1 VEAIFG
7 MRKFFLKIYFIT
19 GIFLLV
25 ISPVCGSD
33 PVFQGEIVGHIDFMG
48 LIGKP
53 VPPNYNGTIAPVD
66 VPSFQQV
73 VIRLHY
79 SGETLVE
86 LTRLDITQ
94 EITSY
99 GYTWNYSR
107 VIIDLSPSIM
117 LLTGD
122 SYTFLVN
129 GSSNINFIDEGLFYV
144 KITTKNM
151 GIVWTSFSSQGLFH
165 SLPTWP
171 LSTSPSITTSSTPG
185 WFFLLPFFC
194 AFIVLL
200 HQQKKNDSH

>member
-1 VEAIFG
+1 MFG
-7 MRKFFLKIYFIT
+7 IQEFLLKIWFISCV
-19 GIFLLV
+19 FLLV
-25 ISPVCGSD
+25 ISPVCGSN
-33 PVFQGEIVGHIDFMG
+33 PVFQGEIVGHLDCMG
-48 LIGKP
+48 LIGEP
-53 VPPNYNGTIAPVD
+53 IPPNYNGTIAPVD

-86 LTRLDITQ
+86 LTRLEITQ

-99 GYTWNYSR
+99 GHTWNYTR
-107 VIIDLSPSIM
+107 VIINLSPSII
-117 LLTGD
+117 LLIGD

-129 GSSNINFIDEGLFYV
+129 GSANVNFIDEGLFYI

-185 WFFLLPFFC
+185 WFFLLPFFG
-194 AFIVLL
+194 AFIVLF
-200 HQQKKNDSH
+200 HQRKKNASH